1 MAMMAKMRSLA
12 PAFIITVGVLFVL
25 FMVISD
31 SNVMEALGGR
41 TNTIGSVNG
50 SEISYQEFQAALDQQ
65 RELQRQSGQE
75 IDENLIDQFRDQV
88 WDFIVSQRLIEEQ
101 VNKLN
106 IVVTDAEVRDIILGE
121 DPPAFLK
128 ESFIDSAGNFNREL
142 YENALFDPRNADA
155 LIGAEASVR
164 QYRLNEKLQTMIIA
178 SVNVTED
185 EVMRKFK
192 DQNLYVN
199 DAEYVLISTSLF
211 PDSTAQVTDED
222 IRRYYEDNI
231 EQYKINEQRKVDF
244 VLFDDQ
250 PSRKDSELVFKDL
263 EYVKSNFK
271 EEDTTDFQY
280 YVSIYSTVPYLE
292 DTLALSSFSTDAVSQ
307 IKKAKVGDIVG
318 PVSAPEGAVLYQLL
332 SIIKTNEET
341 ARASHILINQST
353 EDTNLINANR
363 IYKELIAGA
372 DFEQMAINESGD
384 PGSGAKGGD
393 LGWFGKGTMVKEFE
407 KAAFSGRIGEIQK
420 PVKSSFGYHII
431 KVVDRSN
438 KKYVVAKIVN
448 PIKQSATTRDE
459 RFNSAQDFAYLA
471 DKNGFDK
478 EASLLGYNVQESG
491 LFSSDANSIPGIGIN
506 KRLVEFAFDN
516 SLNSVSEVHRIQQ
529 GFIVASISEI
539 REGGIRPFDEVK
551 EQIKPNSV
559 REKKFENAKMLAEDI
574 RSKINNDLKTVNQ
587 IDNRLSARNTERFSV
602 ETGISG
608 IGRNYQFIETA
619 FHSEPNVISN
629 PIKGT
634 AGYYLMKV
642 ISKTEIDTSA
652 YSLQSSTLRNNIL
665 QQKKQYIIAQWLNDL
680 KSKADIVDNR
690 YLFYGY

>member
-31 SNVMEALGGR
+31 SNVMEAVGGR

-75 IDENLIDQFRDQV
+75 IDEDLIDQFRDQV
-88 WDFIVSQRLIEEQ
+88 WDFVVTQRLLEEQ

-106 IVVTDAEVRDIILGE
+106 IAVTDQEVRDIILGD

-142 YENALFDPRNADA
+142 YENALFDPRNAQA
-155 LIGAEASVR
+155 LIGAEESVR
-164 QYRLNEKLQTMIIA
+164 QYRLNEKLQAMILA
-178 SVNVTED
+178 SLNVTED
-185 EVMRKFK
+185 EVLRKFK
-192 DQNLYVN
+192 DQNIYVN

-222 IRRYYEDNI
+222 IRRYFEDNI
-231 EQYKINEQRKVDF
+231 EQYKVNEQRKVNF
-244 VLFDDQ
+244 VLFDYQ
-250 PSRKDSELVFKDL
+250 PSRKDSDLVFKDL
-263 EYVKSNFK
+263 EYVKSNFA

-280 YVSIYSTVPYLE
+280 YVDIYSTDPYSE
-292 DTLALSSFSTDAVSQ
+292 DTLAVSSFNSDAVTLL
-307 IKKAKVGDIVG
+307 KKAKVGDIVG

-332 SIIKTNEET
+332 GIVKSDEEF
-341 ARASHILINQST
+341 ARASHILINRSS

-363 IYKELIAGA
+363 IYEELIAGA
-372 DFEQMAINESGD
+372 DFEQMAIDESGD
-384 PGSGAKGGD
+384 PGSGSKGGD
-393 LGWFGKGTMVKEFE
+393 LGWFGKGAMVKEFE
-407 KAAFSGRIGEIQK
+407 DVAFSGKIGEIQK
-420 PVKSSFGYHII
+420 PFKSTFGYHII

-448 PIKQSATTRDE
+448 PIKQSATTRDD
-459 RFNSAQDFAYLA
+459 RFNSAQDFVFLA

-478 EASLLGYNVQESG
+478 EASLMGYKVQESG
-491 LFSSDANSIPGIGIN
+491 LFSADANSIPGIGIN
-506 KRLVEFAFDN
+506 KRLVQFAFDN
-516 SLNSVSEVHRIQQ
+516 SINSVSEVYRVQQ
-529 GFIVASISEI
+529 GFIVATISEV
-539 REGGIRPFDEVK
+539 REGGIRPFDEVID
-551 EQIKPNSV
+551 QIKPNTV
-559 REKKFENAKMLAEDI
+559 REKKFDNAKLLAKDV
-574 RSKINNDLKTVNQ
+574 RTKVNNDLRTVNQ
-587 IDNRLSARNTERFSV
+587 VDDRLSVKNTGRFNAESS
-602 ETGISG
+602 IPG
-608 IGRNYQFIETA
+608 IGKNYAFIETA
-619 FHSEPNVISN
+619 FHSEPDVISD

-642 ISKTEIDTSA
+642 VSKTEVDTSA
-652 YSLQSSTLRNNIL
+652 YSLQSTTLRNNIL
-665 QQKKQYIIAQWLNDL
+665 QEKKQIIIAQWLNDL
-680 KSKADIVDNR
+680 KTKADIEDNR